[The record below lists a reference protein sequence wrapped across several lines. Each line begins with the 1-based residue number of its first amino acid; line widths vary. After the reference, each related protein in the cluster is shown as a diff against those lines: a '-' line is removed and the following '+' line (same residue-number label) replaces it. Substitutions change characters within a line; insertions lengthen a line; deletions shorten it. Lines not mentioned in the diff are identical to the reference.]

1 MKVSSVAQM
10 RAMDRAA
17 GDSYG
22 ITELLL
28 MENAGLAATAVLNNE
43 IGISGRTF
51 LVFCGSGNNGGD
63 GFVVARKILSF
74 RGKAKV
80 FILGDPEKYT
90 GCAKTNLEILS
101 RLPIEVER
109 LDSVQTVIYDLTHCD
124 AVIDAMLGTGI
135 DREVTGIYA
144 DVIGALNES
153 SKTVL
158 SLDIPSGVNGNTGHI
173 MGCAVTADYT
183 VSFGLPKLGNLLTP
197 GYDLSGRLFVSRISF
212 PPRLYDADDIL
223 VEVSSPPEL
232 PPRDSAGHKGTFGE
246 ALFIAGASG
255 YYGAPYFSAMS
266 FLKAGGGYSRL
277 ACPECIMPFV
287 AGKGGEIVFIP
298 QKQTSSGSISYQN
311 RDALLNLAG
320 KMDIVIIGP
329 GLSLS
334 DETGRLV
341 RELAQMI
348 EKPLLIDADG
358 ITAVSGDPEIL
369 KTRRAHTILT
379 PHMGEMSRI
388 TGMPVSKIDEDRIA
402 VLTRTSSELNSI
414 IVLKGANSLIG
425 YPDKRVLINVSG
437 NSGMATP
444 GSGDVLTG
452 TIGAMFG
459 LGLDIH
465 SAVSKGVFI
474 HGASGDLAAAE
485 IGPDGITAQDILD
498 FLPKALQ
505 IDREGLLEELYQGAE
520 II

>member
-1 MKVSSVAQM
+1 MKVSSVARM

-17 GDSYG
+17 GEIYG
-22 ITELLL
+22 ISELLL
-28 MENAGLAATAVLNNE
+28 MENAGLAATAVLNSE
-43 IGISGRTF
+43 IGIAGRSF
-51 LVFCGSGNNGGD
+51 LVFCGIGNNGGD

-74 RGKAKV
+74 RGRVKV
-80 FILGDPEKYT
+80 FILGDADKYS
-90 GCAKTNLEILS
+90 GSAKTNLDILS
-101 RLPIEVER
+101 RLPIEVVKI
-109 LDSVQTVIYDLTHCD
+109 DSVQAVLHDLTHCD
-124 AVIDAMLGTGI
+124 AVIDAVFGTGI
-135 DREVTGIYA
+135 DREVSGIHA
-144 DVIGALNES
+144 DVIRALNES

-173 MGCAVTADYT
+173 MGCAVAADYT
-183 VSFGLPKLGNLLTP
+183 VAFGLPKLGNLLMP
-197 GYDLSGRLFVSRISF
+197 GHDLCGRLFVSRISF
-212 PPRLYDADDIL
+212 PPSLYEADDLL

-232 PPRDSAGHKGTFGE
+232 PPRDAAGHKGTFGE

-255 YYGAPYFSAMS
+255 YFGAPYFSAMS

-287 AGKGGEIVFIP
+287 AGKGGEIVYIP
-298 QKQTSSGSISYQN
+298 QKQTPSGSISYQN
-311 RDALLNLAG
+311 RDDLLNLAG

-329 GLSLS
+329 GISLS

-341 RELAQMI
+341 RELAHMI

-358 ITAVSGDPEIL
+358 IAAVSGDLEVL
-369 KTRRAHTILT
+369 KKRRAPTVLT
-379 PHMGEMSRI
+379 PHLGEMSKI
-388 TGMPVSKIDEDRIA
+388 TGMSVSKIDEDKIA
-402 VLTRTSSELNSI
+402 VLTKTSAELNSI

-425 YPDKRVLINVSG
+425 YPDQRVLMNVSG

-459 LGLDIH
+459 LGLDID
-465 SAVSKGVFI
+465 SAVSKGVYL
-474 HGASGDLAAAE
+474 HGVSGDLAAAE
-485 IGPDGITAQDILD
+485 IGQDGITAQDILD

-505 IDREGLLEELYQGAE
+505 MDRDGLLADLYQGAE